1 MKIAIAG
8 KGGVGKTSLAA
19 WMGDWLARQGRDVW
33 LVDADTALSLGA
45 ALGLAPEET
54 PTPLCQAEDL
64 IRERTGGGGVINLN
78 PRVDDLPGRLSLPVR
93 NLRLMVMGAVAA
105 AGGGC
110 ACAANALLKA
120 LLAHLFLSD
129 GQWVV
134 VDLEA
139 GVEHLGRGTVDSA
152 HGLVVVSDPSL
163 RGLTVAASIGRMARD
178 LGLVRQA
185 LVINRMNG
193 RADAPAHDW
202 AGDRLDLPPL
212 EGLPP
217 LAAVLPAL
225 PSLLERQLTV
235 SSVLDLPERPDLD
248 RACARILE
256 RLNGNQGGAPCD
268 MS

>member
-1 MKIAIAG
+1 MKIAVAG
-8 KGGVGKTSLAA
+8 KGGVGKTSLSA

-45 ALGLAPEET
+45 ALGLDPEET

-93 NLRLMVMGAVAA
+93 GLRLMVMGAVAA

-178 LGLVRQA
+178 LGLTRQA
-185 LVINRMNG
+185 LVINR
-193 RADAPAHDW
+193 ADGC
-202 AGDRLDLPPL
+202 AGDRLDLPAL
-212 EGLPP
+212 DGLPP
-217 LAAVLPAL
+217 LTAVLPAL
-225 PSLLERQLTV
+225 PSLTARQLKE

-256 RLNGNQGGAPCD
+256 RLGGAQVQGDRHGP
-268 MS
+268 